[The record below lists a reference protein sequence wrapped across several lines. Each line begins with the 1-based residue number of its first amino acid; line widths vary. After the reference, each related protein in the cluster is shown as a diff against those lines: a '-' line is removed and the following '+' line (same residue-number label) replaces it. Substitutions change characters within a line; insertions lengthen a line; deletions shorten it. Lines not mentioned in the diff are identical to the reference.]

1 MKEAVSDMNIIV
13 LAKLVPDLVDELTI
27 DPSGVALDLTF
38 ARWIINELDDHAI
51 EQGILLKERHGGT
64 VTVVVPDLDGADDVL
79 FTAAAKGA
87 DRLIK
92 LCGDFVAANNHALAR
107 VVSAAVKELEADLI
121 LTGVQAHNDLDGSV
135 GPMLAEC
142 LGMPYVGYISGISL
156 SDGKSLVRKEY
167 PGGLLAEME
176 VTNPAVLGIQAAEQP
191 PRYVAVSKVRQAM
204 KEARIEERDA
214 PDLDMEGGTS
224 VGCMYQPEA
233 ASQAEMISGS
243 PDEVA
248 DKLVSLFKEL
258 GVL

>member
-1 MKEAVSDMNIIV
+1 MNIIV

-38 ARWIINELDDHAI
+38 ARWIVNELDDHAI
-51 EQGILLKERHGGT
+51 EQGILLKERHGGN
-64 VTVVVPDLDGADDVL
+64 VTILAPDLDGADDVL

-92 LCGDFVAANNHALAR
+92 LRGDFITANNHALAR
-107 VVSAAVKELEADLI
+107 VVAAVVKELGADLV

-142 LGMPYVGYISGISL
+142 LGMPYVGYISGVSIG
-156 SDGKSLVRKEY
+156 DGKSLVRKEY
-167 PGGLLAEME
+167 PGGLIAEME

-204 KEARIEERDA
+204 KDAHIDERDVS
-214 PDLDMEGGTS
+214 DLDLGGGPS
-224 VGCMYQPEA
+224 VGRMYQPEA

-248 DKLVSLFKEL
+248 DKLVGIFKEL

>member
-64 VTVVVPDLDGADDVL
+64 VTILAPDLDGADDVL

-92 LCGDFVAANNHALAR
+92 MCGDFIAANNHALAR
-107 VVSAAVKELEADLI
+107 VVSAAVKEFEADLI

-135 GPMLAEC
+135 GPMLAEG
-142 LGMPYVGYISGISL
+142 LGMPYVGYISGISA

-176 VTNPAVLGIQAAEQP
+176 VTLPAVLGIQSAEQP

-214 PDLDMEGGTS
+214 PDLDMGGGPS

-248 DKLVSLFKEL
+248 DRLVSLFKEL

>member
-1 MKEAVSDMNIIV
+1 MNIIV
-13 LAKLVPDLVDELTI
+13 LAKLVPDLVEELTI
-27 DPSGVALDLTF
+27 DDSGAALDLTF
-38 ARWIINELDDHAI
+38 ARWIINEFDDHAI

-64 VTVVVPDLDGADDVL
+64 VTVLAPDLDGADDVL

-92 LCGDFVAANNHALAR
+92 LRGDFITANNHALAR
-107 VVSAAVKELEADLI
+107 VVATAVKELGADLI

-142 LGMPYVGYISGISL
+142 LGMPYVGYVSRVSV

-204 KEARIEERDA
+204 KTSSIEEQDA
-214 PDLDMEGGTS
+214 ANLDPCGGPS
-224 VGCMYQPEA
+224 VGRMFQPEA
-233 ASQAEMISGS
+233 TSQAEMIEGS
-243 PDEVA
+243 PEEIA
-248 DKLVSLFKEL
+248 DKLVNLFKEL